1 MPIGQTVLSSSPI
14 IQSNMLFI
22 TKVRNSAMAIPIGAA
37 FLSSIGSNFCDKKI
51 ALADSRPIT
60 NKIRNK
66 DVSMKE
72 KVVLITGATAGI
84 GSACAW
90 KFAEAGSKLVL
101 IGRRNDRL
109 SFLKQEILG
118 EYPNTK
124 IHTVALSVTDYESVS
139 ALPSQLPTEFQSVE
153 ILINNAGLALG
164 VTSVDNNN
172 VADAIEVI
180 NTNVMGT
187 VAICSAF
194 LPTMLQRQA
203 GHIINMGSVAV
214 RF

>member
-1 MPIGQTVLSSSPI
+1 MLFAKNIRNSTAIIPVGVALLSS
-14 IQSNMLFI
+14 L
-22 TKVRNSAMAIPIGAA
+22 
-37 FLSSIGSNFCDKKI
+37 GSKFSGKKI
-51 ALADSRPIT
+51 AFAELELS
-60 NKIRNK
+60 NEKKKLRNK
-66 DVSMKE
+66 EVSMKE

-84 GSACAW
+84 GAACAW

-109 SFLKQEILG
+109 DILKHDILR

-124 IHTVALSVTDYESVS
+124 IHTVTISVTDFEKVS
-139 ALPSQLPTEFQSVE
+139 ALPSNLPTEFQAVE

-164 VTSVDNNN
+164 VSSVDKNN
-172 VADAIEVI
+172 VSDALEVV

-194 LPTMLQRQA
+194 LPSMVERQK

-214 RF
+214 IHK